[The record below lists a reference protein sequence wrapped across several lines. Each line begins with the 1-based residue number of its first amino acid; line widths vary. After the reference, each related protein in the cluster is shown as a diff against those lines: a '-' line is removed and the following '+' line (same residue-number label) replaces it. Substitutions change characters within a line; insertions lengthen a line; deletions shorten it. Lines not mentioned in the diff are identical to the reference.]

1 MNVMDC
7 RNTRRIFEAEK
18 LSFQLRVAE
27 RIGKTLVWGV
37 ALFLAANVF
46 LFSVVWLQAIA
57 RIN

>member
-1 MNVMDC
+1 MDC